1 MKINATNPTSNL
13 FALQKTDAKNNTYKN
28 KYQKPTFGSIPPYKV
43 IDMNTWAGRE
53 VYEWFLNLHNPF
65 CGVTTKVNVHALA
78 QKAREKHTTFNT
90 VVLYAIAKAVNSIDQ
105 FRLRMV
111 GGKLVQFEKSCIS
124 LPVPKEGKPGYF
136 NFINIDFTPDLDEFI
151 QHARASIAEG
161 RTRSALLP
169 EDRPDAVYL
178 NHVKTDYS
186 ALNNPHDGEFDF
198 IPRIA
203 WGIPEKRS
211 RLISLFSRQIMMPIT
226 VEAHHSIISGAHILE
241 FFERFQKPFEKIIK
255 SKQHHKELG

>member
-13 FALQKTDAKNNTYKN
+13 FALQKTEAKNNTYKN
-28 KYQKPTFGSIPPYKV
+28 KCQKPTFGSIPPYKV

-65 CGVTTKVNVHALA
+65 CGVTTRVNVHALA
-78 QKAREKHTTFNT
+78 QKAKEMNTTFNT

-111 GGKLVQFEKSCIS
+111 AGKLVQFEKSCIS
-124 LPVPKEGKPGYF
+124 LPVPKEGHPGYF
-136 NFINIDFTPDLDEFI
+136 NFVEVDFTPDLDEFI
-151 QHARASIAEG
+151 KHARNKIAAG
-161 RTRSALLP
+161 RTKSAIAP

-178 NHVKTDYS
+178 NHVKNHYT
-186 ALNNPHDGEFDF
+186 ALNNPHDGKFDF

-203 WGIPEKRS
+203 WGIPEEKS
-211 RLISLFSRQIMMPIT
+211 AIASLFSRKTMMPIT
-226 VEAHHSIISGAHILE
+226 VNAHHSIISGAHILE
-241 FFERFQKPFEKIIK
+241 FLKRFQSPFEK
-255 SKQHHKELG
+255 